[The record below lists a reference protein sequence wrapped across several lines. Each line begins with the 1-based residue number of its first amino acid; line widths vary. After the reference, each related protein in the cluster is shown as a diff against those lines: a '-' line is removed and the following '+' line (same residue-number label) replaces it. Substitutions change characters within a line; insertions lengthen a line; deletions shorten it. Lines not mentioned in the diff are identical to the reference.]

1 MALSLLQFPRAYSF
15 YRITLLMVLLLVF
28 ASEDSLHFF
37 IPAKHLNHIEL
48 AVLVSKCV
56 GLYPATDR
64 FIKSFIIY
72 LLPLFVIT
80 SKRIFRKIQMYKT
93 TKENIY
99 WNAKHT
105 EIFIDNSRTKITNWN
120 AEKNRCNKEGKLL
133 RQKD

>member
-1 MALSLLQFPRAYSF
+1 
-15 YRITLLMVLLLVF
+15 MVLLLVF

-48 AVLVSKCV
+48 AVLVSECV
-56 GLYPATDR
+56 GAFAQQLIDL
-64 FIKSFIIY
+64 IKSFIIY

-80 SKRIFRKIQMYKT
+80 SKRIYKKIQMYKT